1 MTVDTALSSHRTRT
15 NLRPV
20 PTPVELAEDAV
31 LEVPAEEP
39 ARVA

>member
-15 NLRPV
+15 NLRPA
-20 PTPVELAEDAV
+20 PTPADLVEDVV